1 MAKPPD
7 AALAHDKA
15 TEARGVLSDKMRV
28 VTGCRTFGNQKVKL
42 CDDDHIES
50 TRIGSNGLRYLRR
63 RSAMRQTLF
72 ITVVATPVSYTHL
85 TLPTIYSV

>member
-28 VTGCRTFGNQKVKL
+28 VTGCRTFGNQ
-42 CDDDHIES
+42 
-50 TRIGSNGLRYLRR
+50 
-63 RSAMRQTLF
+63 
-72 ITVVATPVSYTHL
+72 
-85 TLPTIYSV
+85 

>member
-15 TEARGVLSDKMRV
+15 SEARGVVSDKMRV

-50 TRIGSNGLRYLRR
+50 TRIGSNGPRDGGVRHAPITVYSRCRHPAHCRR
-63 RSAMRQTLF
+63 R
-72 ITVVATPVSYTHL
+72 
-85 TLPTIYSV
+85 